1 MLSLAQ
7 LSPSLFQLLCGDISS
22 LEDKNIFIATIVWL
36 TVRTSWTSREDAVLE
51 LVRDLVDKNLKQI
64 GKNKTR
70 MGHINEL
77 VQHAPRGV

>member
-1 MLSLAQ
+1 M
-7 LSPSLFQLLCGDISS
+7 
-22 LEDKNIFIATIVWL
+22 
-36 TVRTSWTSREDAVLE
+36 TSWTSLEDAVLE